1 VALVCG
7 KEGVVMKE
15 PKKGKGE
22 DLKKALDDAA
32 SKVDPDALGEYTVEL
47 RVEVGNPKINEY
59 RVTITPV

>member
-1 VALVCG
+1 
-7 KEGVVMKE
+7 MKE
-15 PKKGKGE
+15 PKKGKGD

-47 RVEVGNPKINEY
+47 HVEVGNPKINEY